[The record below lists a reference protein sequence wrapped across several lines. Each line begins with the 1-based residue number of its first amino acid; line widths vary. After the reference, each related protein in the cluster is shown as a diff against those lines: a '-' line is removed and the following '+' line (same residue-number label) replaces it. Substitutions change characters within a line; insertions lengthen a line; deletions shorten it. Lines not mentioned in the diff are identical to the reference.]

1 MRLIGLTGGIGSG
14 KSSVSRVLA
23 RSGAVIID
31 ADGITHDLERRGQ
44 PVWSKIIGT
53 FGYSVLM
60 ADGELDR
67 KKLGHRIFSTAT
79 ERERLNRIV
88 HPQVRQEITQAID
101 QAREMGVKVAVLDA
115 PLLIEGGLYRNVDQ
129 VWLVYA
135 EPEQQVKRIVARDQ
149 VGEDTAWRRIRAQMP
164 LSDKV
169 AYADVVI
176 DNRGRFQD
184 TEEVVLSLWQNAVA
198 DA

>member
-67 KKLGHRIFSTAT
+67 KKLGHRIFATAT

>member
-23 RSGAVIID
+23 QAGAVIID
-31 ADGITHDLERRGQ
+31 ADAITHDLERRGQ
-44 PVWSKIIGT
+44 PVWCQIVHA
-53 FGYSVLM
+53 FGYPVLT

-67 KKLGHRIFSTAT
+67 KKLGRRIFSDVV
-79 ERERLNRIV
+79 ERERLNAIV
-88 HPQVRQEITQAID
+88 HPRVRQEIAKAIAQTQ
-101 QAREMGVKVAVLDA
+101 ETGVKAAVLDV
-115 PLLIEGGLYRNVDQ
+115 PLLIEGGLYRKVDQ

-135 EPEQQVKRIVARDQ
+135 EPEQQVKRIAGRDR
-149 VGEDTAWRRIRAQMP
+149 VGEDTAWQRIRAQMA

-184 TEEVVLSLWQNAVA
+184 TEEVVLRLWQNAVA